1 MFIFGPRKPALVLG
15 GGGARGLSNIGV
27 LKALDRIFGGD
38 LPFKMVIGTSIG
50 SLIGAGYCLG
60 YPVSHIEKK
69 ALDFKWSEIVDIGLG
84 ATGLV
89 KGDKFEN
96 LVRQMVDG
104 KGFEDMKIPFS
115 LTTTDLVT
123 GKAGVHFSGDLV
135 KLIRASCSW
144 PGIFSGVEIDGRV
157 LVDGGLR
164 NSIPAGIAGEQ
175 GSDLT
180 LAVNPG
186 FSIKNDAV
194 DNVLKAVV
202 QSVQIMGEQLND
214 YQSRE
219 ADIVIKP
226 DLEDVDQFDFTRTE
240 WIIGRGESA
249 TYLQEKSILKKFR
262 RFAR

>member
-1 MFIFGPRKPALVLG
+1 
-15 GGGARGLSNIGV
+15 
-27 LKALDRIFGGD
+27 
-38 LPFKMVIGTSIG
+38 
-50 SLIGAGYCLG
+50 
-60 YPVSHIEKK
+60 
-69 ALDFKWSEIVDIGLG
+69 
-84 ATGLV
+84 
-89 KGDKFEN
+89 
-96 LVRQMVDG
+96 
-104 KGFEDMKIPFS
+104 MKIPFS

>member
-1 MFIFGPRKPALVLG
+1 
-15 GGGARGLSNIGV
+15 
-27 LKALDRIFGGD
+27 
-38 LPFKMVIGTSIG
+38 
-50 SLIGAGYCLG
+50 
-60 YPVSHIEKK
+60 
-69 ALDFKWSEIVDIGLG
+69 
-84 ATGLV
+84 
-89 KGDKFEN
+89 
-96 LVRQMVDG
+96 
-104 KGFEDMKIPFS
+104 
-115 LTTTDLVT
+115 
-123 GKAGVHFSGDLV
+123 
-135 KLIRASCSW
+135 
-144 PGIFSGVEIDGRV
+144 VEIDGRV